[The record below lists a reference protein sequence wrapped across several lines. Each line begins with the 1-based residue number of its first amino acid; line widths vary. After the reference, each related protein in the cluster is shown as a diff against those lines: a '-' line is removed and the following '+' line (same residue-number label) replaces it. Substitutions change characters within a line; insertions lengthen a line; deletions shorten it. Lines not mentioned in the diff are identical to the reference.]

1 MTFEDLEFE
10 KTQHPNGIQALVE
23 FGPYELSVIQ
33 SDISYGGKSG
43 LYEIGVF
50 FGGELTELP
59 GITVEGDC
67 VNGYLTKSAVTAIMQ
82 KLYLITAKNPV
93 NIQVS
98 NMETAWKK
106 NFI

>member
-10 KTQHPNGIQALVE
+10 KTQHPNGIQALVK
-23 FGPYELSVIQ
+23 FGLYELSVIQ
-33 SDISYGGKSG
+33 NDISYGGKAG

-50 FGGELTELP
+50 VGDELIELP
-59 GITVEGDC
+59 GITTDGDC
-67 VNGYLTKSAVTAIMQ
+67 VNGYLTKSAVTAIMR

-98 NMETAWKK
+98 NMETETA
-106 NFI
+106 

>member
-10 KTQHPNGIQALVE
+10 KTQHPNGIQALVK
-23 FGPYELSVIQ
+23 FGLYELSVIQ
-33 SDISYGGKSG
+33 NDISYGGKAG

-50 FGGELTELP
+50 VGGELIELP
-59 GITVEGDC
+59 GITTDGDC
-67 VNGYLTKSAVTAIMQ
+67 VSGYLTKSAVTAIMQ

-98 NMETAWKK
+98 NMETETA
-106 NFI
+106 